1 MKKILITGVT
11 GFAGQYLAELLL
23 ISSEIELHGTYHS
36 PESKSRLGGL
46 ERKIILHQVD
56 LTQQEMV
63 LNLIKEIMPDEVY
76 NLAAQTSPGE
86 SMKNPSATLM
96 TNTLSELYLFESL
109 RERQLIN
116 TRVLAISSAEV
127 YGAILPDDLPI
138 DEDTPL
144 RPASPYAV
152 SKITQDYLAFQYF
165 ISYKIP
171 IIRIRP
177 FNHIGPRQQ
186 PKFVLPMFAKQIA
199 EIEKG
204 TQEAVMKVGNL
215 EPRKDFSDV
224 RDVVKA
230 YALLMEKGEPG
241 EVYNVG
247 SGKSTSVQ
255 EMLTMLL
262 SYSEKEIKV
271 EIDQSLYRP
280 TDAPEIVCDFKKAHD
295 LTGWKPTISL
305 STTLKDTLDYFRKV
319 V

>member
-1 MKKILITGVT
+1 MKKVLITGVT

-23 ISSEIELHGTYHS
+23 NSSEIELHGTYHS
-36 PESKSRLGGL
+36 DSSRVRLGEL
-46 ERKIILHQVD
+46 ERKIILHQLD
-56 LTQQEMV
+56 LTGQQAISG
-63 LNLIKEIMPDEVY
+63 LIKEIMPDEVY

-109 RERQLIN
+109 REHQLTK

-127 YGAILPDDLPI
+127 YGAVLPGDLPI
-138 DEDTPL
+138 DENTPF

-152 SKITQDYLAFQYF
+152 SKITQDYLALQYF

-171 IIRIRP
+171 IIRVRP
-177 FNHIGPRQQ
+177 FNHMGPRQQ

-199 EIEKG
+199 EIERG
-204 TQEAVMKVGNL
+204 IQEPVLKVGNL

-224 RDVVKA
+224 RDMVKA
-230 YALLMEKGEPG
+230 YALLMEKGDPG

-247 SGKSTSVQ
+247 SGTSTSIQ
-255 EMLTMLL
+255 EILDMLL
-262 SYSEKEIKV
+262 SFSEKEIKV

-280 TDAPEIVCDFKKAHD
+280 TDAPEIVCDSKKMHD

-305 STTLKDTLDYFRKV
+305 STTLEDTLDYFRKV